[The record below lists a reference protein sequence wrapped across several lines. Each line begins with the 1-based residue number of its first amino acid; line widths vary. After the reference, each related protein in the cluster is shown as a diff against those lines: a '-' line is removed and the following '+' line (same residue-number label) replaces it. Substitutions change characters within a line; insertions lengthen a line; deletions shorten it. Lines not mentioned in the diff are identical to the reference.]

1 MKVVMSKS
9 IWYISK
15 YFSPKTNDSAGGRDW
30 FLTNEL
36 GKLGY
41 DITVIASDSNTIFD
55 VPLLE
60 SPVVK
65 DQRGHI
71 VIYWLKTF
79 KYTIPKSVKR
89 IISWFHFEWVVFKL
103 PKNELKRPDAVIVSS
118 LSLLSI
124 INGYLLRRKYG
135 CKLIFEVRDI
145 WPLTIVEEGGFSR
158 YNPFVMLLAA
168 LERFAYKTADEIVGT
183 MPNLG
188 EHVHN
193 VLGFNK
199 PTHCVPMGFDPDVL
213 SIQKSVDED
222 LIEKFFHKG
231 KFHVVYAGTVGI
243 TNALDTF
250 FSAAEKLV
258 NHTDIQFIILGDGAL
273 KSEYMSRYSRCN
285 NISFMPKIPRLMVQ
299 SVLCHADV
307 LYLAAFNSKVWDYG
321 QSLNKLIDYMIAARP
336 IIASYSGFQSMV
348 NESEAG
354 FFVPSEDSQAVVEKI
369 LSLKDMSKETMNE
382 MGMRGREWILQN
394 RNYKKLAFHYSNI
407 IFKDPE
413 YKDSEYDIK

>member
-1 MKVVMSKS
+1 MSKN

-15 YFSPKTNDSAGGRDW
+15 YFSAKTSCSAGGRDW

-36 GKLGY
+36 SKLGY
-41 DITVIASDSNTIFD
+41 DVTVIASDSNTVSD
-55 VPLLE
+55 VPRLE

-65 DQRGHI
+65 DQREHI
-71 VIYWLKTF
+71 AIYWLKTF
-79 KYTIPKSVKR
+79 KYTTPKSMKR

-103 PKNELKRPDAVIVSS
+103 PKKELKQPDAIIVSS

-124 INGYLLRRKYG
+124 INGCLLRRKYG

-145 WPLTIVEEGGFSR
+145 WPLTIVEEGGFSS
-158 YNPFVMLLAA
+158 YNPLVMLLAA
-168 LERFAYKTADEIVGT
+168 LERFAYKTADQIVGT

-188 EHVHN
+188 AHVHN
-193 VLGFNK
+193 VLGFSK

-213 SIQKSVDED
+213 SMQKIVDED
-222 LIEKFFHKG
+222 LINNFFRKE

-250 FSAAEKLV
+250 FSAAEKLA
-258 NHTDIQFIILGDGAL
+258 NHSDIQFIILGDGAL
-273 KSEYMSRYSRCN
+273 KSDYMRRYSHCD
-285 NISFMPKIPRLMVQ
+285 NIIFIPKVPRLMVQ

-307 LYLAAFNSKVWDYG
+307 LYLSAFNSKVWDYG

-336 IIASYSGFQSMV
+336 IIASYSGYQSMV

-354 FFVPSEDSQAVVEKI
+354 FFVPAEDTQAVVEKI
-369 LSLKDMSKETMNE
+369 LSLKDMSEEARNE
-382 MGMRGREWILQN
+382 MGMRGREWILRN
-394 RNYKKLAFHYSNI
+394 RNYNKLAIHYSNI
-407 IFKDPE
+407 IFKE
-413 YKDSEYDIK
+413 SGYDVE